1 MIRSIILGA
10 AALAL
15 PASAMAAPY
24 VESKTTAAGELTDGG
39 TYKGA
44 QTELRVGYEQAVG
57 NGVKLYGE
65 VGPGYEWNNGGTNE
79 YVTVGEIGVAAPL
92 AEKVSLKAKVTSEY
106 GGRSEVFDL
115 GGEVK
120 IRYSF

>member
-24 VESKTTAAGELTDGG
+24 VESKTTASGVITDGG
-39 TYKGA
+39 SYKGA

-57 NGVKLYGE
+57 SGVKLYGE

-92 AEKVSLKAKVTSEY
+92 AEKVSLKAKVTGEY

-120 IRYSF
+120 VRYSF